1 MHRYFGQ
8 ASLKPCF
15 TVLAWTFH
23 SDTLISLSFLCFQVL
38 TRFLCSSTPVL
49 YWIPSLFLLQ
59 ALSGFQRG
67 VGFLDSKYFT
77 LGEIAGKVGV
87 ALFRIPGAG
96 GRADIWISRTVVL
109 YFISYT
115 VLGFTVHCNFYPWT

>member
-1 MHRYFGQ
+1 M
-8 ASLKPCF
+8 
-15 TVLAWTFH
+15 
-23 SDTLISLSFLCFQVL
+23 L

-115 VLGFTVHCNFYPWT
+115 VLGFTLHCNFYPWT